1 MSRAVNYL
9 AVSIDNGP
17 QQLPG
22 SSTAV
27 HADHAED
34 LEEAETSD
42 G

>member
-1 MSRAVNYL
+1 MFSAVDYL
-9 AVSIDNGP
+9 AVSIDNRP
-17 QQLPG
+17 QQFPG

-27 HADHAED
+27 HANHAED